1 MEYEHKSSITYKQSS
16 CQNALLFH
24 YLLTTV
30 SLGLQI
36 SKWS

>member
-16 CQNALLFH
+16 CQNALFFH
-24 YLLTTV
+24 YLLTSV